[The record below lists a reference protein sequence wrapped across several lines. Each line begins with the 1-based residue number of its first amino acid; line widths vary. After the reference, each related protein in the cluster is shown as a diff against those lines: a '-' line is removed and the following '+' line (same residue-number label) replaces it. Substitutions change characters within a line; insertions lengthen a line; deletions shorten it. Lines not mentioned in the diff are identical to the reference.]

1 MTKLF
6 ETYPLPL
13 NKTVIKDSFW
23 SEYQKLVRDVVL
35 SYQKDALNDNIPGAE
50 PSHAIKNFK
59 IAAGVETGEFYGWVF
74 QDSDVAKWLEAVA
87 YSLSLTPDRE
97 LERSA
102 DEVIDIIEKA
112 QQKDGYLDTYFI
124 IKEPEK
130 RWTNLEECHE
140 LYCAGHMIEAGVA
153 YFSATGKRKLLD
165 VVCRLADYIDSVF
178 GSEPGKIKG
187 YCGHQEIELALVKLY
202 RITGNECYL
211 NLSRYF
217 IDERG
222 KEPYYFR
229 LEREKRDILEFW
241 PGFSKFKR
249 EYMQTHLTVR
259 EQKTAEG
266 HAVRVV
272 YMCSAISDI
281 AGETGDAELLDTCRS
296 LWNSIVK
303 KRMYI
308 TGGIGSAV
316 FGEAFTFD
324 YNLPNDTVYAE
335 SCASVGLVMFAH
347 RMLKIE
353 AKGEYGDVMERALYN
368 NVLSG
373 MALDGK
379 SFFYVNP
386 LEVLPESCEKN
397 PAMEHIKPVRQ
408 KWFSCSCCPP
418 NIARLLMSLSQY
430 IYTAGKNSIY
440 THLYIGGKAE
450 FDLDGTSVTL
460 SQETNYPWDGNVRL
474 KATAF
479 GEKEFTLALRIP
491 SWCRNYKLAVNG
503 KVLETGVDISKGYAK
518 IRRIW
523 NDGDTVEL
531 SMDMPAEL
539 IQANPKVRADA
550 GKVAIAR
557 GPLVYCLEE
566 VDNGSNLSAISIPLD
581 CSLVYEKDSS
591 LPKVAVAIRTKAIRT
606 EDTGWADEL
615 YRPAANIE
623 KETSIKAVPYFMW
636 CNRKP
641 GEMNVWIRQ
650 KNRV

>member
-1 MTKLF
+1 MTKLI

-13 NKTVIKDSFW
+13 KKTVIKDSFW
-23 SEYQKLVRDVVL
+23 SEYQNLVRDVVL
-35 SYQKDALNDNIPGAE
+35 PYQKDALNDNIQGAE

-59 IAAGVETGEFYGWVF
+59 IAAGLETGEFCGWVF

-124 IKEPEK
+124 IKELEK

-165 VVCRLADYIDSVF
+165 VVCRLADLIDSVF
-178 GSEPGKIKG
+178 GPEPGKMKG

-202 RITGNECYL
+202 RITGNERYL
-211 NLSRYF
+211 SLSRYF

-222 KEPYYFR
+222 EEPYYFR
-229 LEREKRDILEFW
+229 LEREKREILEFW

-249 EYMQTHLTVR
+249 EYMQTHLPVR

-272 YMCSAISDI
+272 YMCSAMADI
-281 AGETGDAELLDTCRS
+281 AGETGDAELLDTCRN

-303 KRMYI
+303 KRMFI

-324 YNLPNDTVYAE
+324 YDLPNDTLYAE

-347 RMLKIE
+347 RMLKME
-353 AKGEYGDVMERALYN
+353 AKGEYGDVIEKALYN
-368 NVLSG
+368 IILSG

-386 LEVLPESCEKN
+386 LEVHPEACEKN
-397 PAMEHIKPVRQ
+397 PTMGHIKPVRQ
-408 KWFSCSCCPP
+408 KWYSCSCCPP
-418 NIARLLMSLSQY
+418 NIARLLMSLGQY

-450 FDLDGTSVTL
+450 FDLDGSTVTL
-460 SQETNYPWDGNVRL
+460 TQETNYPWDGNVRL
-474 KATAF
+474 KATDFA
-479 GEKEFTLALRIP
+479 EKEFTLALRIP
-491 SWCRNYKLAVNG
+491 AWCRNYKLAVNG
-503 KVLETGVDISKGYAK
+503 NVLETGVDISMGYAK
-518 IRRIW
+518 IKRIW

-539 IQANPKVRADA
+539 IQANPKVWADA

-581 CSLVYEKDSS
+581 CSFVYEEDSS
-591 LPKVAVAIRTKAIRT
+591 LPNGAVALRTTAIKT
-606 EDTGWADEL
+606 DDKGWSDEL
-615 YRPAANIE
+615 YRPAVNAE
-623 KETSIKAVPYFMW
+623 KETSIKAVPYCMW

-641 GEMNVWIRQ
+641 GEMTVWIRQ
-650 KNRV
+650 R

>member
-1 MTKLF
+1 MTKLIEF
-6 ETYPLPL
+6 CPLPL
-13 NKTVIKDSFW
+13 KKTVINDSFW
-23 SEYQKLVRDVVL
+23 SEYQKLIRDVVL
-35 SYQKDALNDNIPGAE
+35 PYQKDALNDNIPGAV
-50 PSHAIKNFK
+50 PSHSIKNFK
-59 IAAGVETGEFYGWVF
+59 IAAGLETGEFQGWVF

-87 YSLSLTPDRE
+87 YSLSLKPDRE

-130 RWTNLEECHE
+130 RWTDLEECHE

-153 YFSATGKRKLLD
+153 YFSATGKRKLMD
-165 VVCRLADYIDSVF
+165 VVCRLADLIDSIF

-202 RITGNECYL
+202 RITGIERYL
-211 NLSRYF
+211 SLSRYF

-222 KEPYYFR
+222 KEPYYFA
-229 LEREKRDILEFW
+229 LEREKRDFLEFW

-249 EYMQTHLTVR
+249 EYMQTHLPVR

-266 HAVRVV
+266 HAVRAV
-272 YMCSAISDI
+272 YMCSAMADI
-281 AGETGDAELLDTCRS
+281 AGETGDAELLNTCRI
-296 LWNSIVK
+296 LWNNVVK

-308 TGGIGSAV
+308 TGGIGSAA

-353 AKGEYGDVMERALYN
+353 AKVEYGDVMERALYN
-368 NVLSG
+368 TVLSG

-386 LEVLPESCEKN
+386 LEVHPEACEKN
-397 PAMEHIKPVRQ
+397 PTMEHVKPVRQ
-408 KWFSCSCCPP
+408 KWYSCACCPP
-418 NIARLLMSLSQY
+418 NIARLIMSLSQY
-430 IYTAGKNSIY
+430 VYTTGQNSIY

-460 SQETNYPWDGNVRL
+460 SQETNYPWDGNVKL
-474 KATAF
+474 KATDF
-479 GEKEFTLALRIP
+479 DEKEFTLALRIP
-491 SWCRNYKLAVNG
+491 AWCRKYKLAVNG
-503 KVLETGVDISKGYAK
+503 KVLETGMDISNGYAK
-518 IRRIW
+518 ISRIW

-531 SMDMPAEL
+531 SMDMSAEL
-539 IQANPKVRADA
+539 IQANPNVRADA

-557 GPLVYCLEE
+557 GPLIYCLEE

-581 CSLVYEKDSS
+581 CKLVYEKDSS
-591 LPKVAVAIRTKAIRT
+591 LPNGAVVIKTEAIRT
-606 EDTGWADEL
+606 DYTGWSDEL
-615 YRPAANIE
+615 YRPAANVE

-650 KNRV
+650 R

>member
-1 MTKLF
+1 MSKLT
-6 ETYPLPL
+6 ETYSLPL
-13 NKTVIKDSFW
+13 KKTVINDSFW
-23 SEYQKLVRDVVL
+23 SEYQKLIWDVVL
-35 SYQKDALNDNIPGAE
+35 PYQKDALNDNIPGAE
-50 PSHAIKNFK
+50 PSHAIENFK
-59 IAAGVETGEFYGWVF
+59 IAAGLETGEFHGWVF
-74 QDSDVAKWLEAVA
+74 QDSDVAKWLEAVG
-87 YSLSLTPDRE
+87 YSLAIHPDAE

-102 DEVIDIIEKA
+102 DEVIDIIKKA
-112 QQKDGYLDTYFI
+112 QQRDGYLDTYFI
-124 IKEPEK
+124 IKKPEK

-165 VVCRLADYIDSVF
+165 VVCRLADLIDSVF
-178 GSEPGKIKG
+178 GPEPGKMKG

-202 RITGNECYL
+202 RITGNERYL
-211 NLSRYF
+211 SLSRYF

-229 LEREKRDILEFW
+229 LEREKRDVLEFW

-249 EYMQTHLTVR
+249 EYMQTHLPVR

-272 YMCSAISDI
+272 YMCSAIADI

-308 TGGIGSAV
+308 TGGIGSAA

-324 YNLPNDTVYAE
+324 YDLPNDTVYAE

-353 AKGEYGDVMERALYN
+353 AKSEYGDVMERALYN
-368 NVLSG
+368 NILSG

-386 LEVLPESCEKN
+386 LEVHPEACEKN
-397 PAMEHIKPVRQ
+397 PTKEHIKPVRQ
-408 KWFSCSCCPP
+408 KWYSCSCCPP
-418 NIARLLMSLSQY
+418 NIARLLMSLGQY
-430 IYTAGKNSIY
+430 IYTASKNTIY

-460 SQETNYPWDGNVRL
+460 TQETNYPWDGNVRL
-474 KATAF
+474 KATDF

-491 SWCRNYKLAVNG
+491 AWCRNYKLALNG
-503 KVLETGVDISKGYAK
+503 KVLESGVDILKGYAK
-518 IRRIW
+518 ISRIW

-550 GKVAIAR
+550 GKVAITR

-566 VDNGSNLSAISIPLD
+566 IDNGSNLSAISIPLD
-581 CSLVYEKDSS
+581 CSLEIENESS
-591 LPKVAVAIRTKAIRT
+591 LSNGAVAIRTKAIRT
-606 EDTGWADEL
+606 DDTDWSDEL
-615 YRPAANIE
+615 YRPAANME
-623 KETSIKAVPYFMW
+623 KETSIKAVPYSMW

-641 GEMNVWIRQ
+641 GEMAVWIRH
-650 KNRV
+650 R

>member
-1 MTKLF
+1 MTKHT
-6 ETYPLPL
+6 ESYPLTL
-13 NKTVIKDSFW
+13 KKTVINDSFW
-23 SEYQKLVRDVVL
+23 SKYQKLIRDVVL
-35 SYQKDALNDNIPGAE
+35 PYQKDALNDNIPGAE

-59 IAAGVETGEFYGWVF
+59 IAAGLETGEFQGWVF

-87 YSLSLTPDRE
+87 YSLSQTPDSE

-112 QQKDGYLDTYFI
+112 QQRDGYLDTYFI

-165 VVCRLADYIDSVF
+165 VVCRLADCIDSVF
-178 GSEPGKIKG
+178 GPELGKMKG

-202 RITGNECYL
+202 RITGNERYL
-211 NLSRYF
+211 SLSRYF

-222 KEPYYFR
+222 KEPYYFS
-229 LEREKRDILEFW
+229 LEREKRDVLEFW

-249 EYMQTHLTVR
+249 EYMQTHLPVR

-266 HAVRVV
+266 HAVRTV
-272 YMCSAISDI
+272 YMYSAIADI
-281 AGETGDAELLDTCRS
+281 VAETGDEGLLDACRNV
-296 LWNSIVK
+296 WNNIVK
-303 KRMYI
+303 RKMYI
-308 TGGIGSAV
+308 TGGIGSAA
-316 FGEAFTFD
+316 FGEGFTFD
-324 YNLPNDTVYAE
+324 YDLPNDTVYAE
-335 SCASVGLVMFAH
+335 SCASVGLVMLAH

-368 NVLSG
+368 NILSG

-386 LEVLPESCEKN
+386 LEVLPEACEKN
-397 PAMEHIKPVRQ
+397 PAMEHVKPVRQ

-430 IYTAGKNSIY
+430 IYTVGKNSIY

-450 FDLDGTSVTL
+450 FDLDGTSVILT
-460 SQETNYPWDGNVRL
+460 QETNYPWDGNVRL
-474 KATAF
+474 KATGF

-491 SWCRNYKLAVNG
+491 AWCRNYKLRVNG
-503 KVLETGVDISKGYAK
+503 KILKTGVDILKGYAK
-518 IRRIW
+518 INRIW
-523 NDGDTVEL
+523 NDEDAVEL

-550 GKVAIAR
+550 GKVAITR

-566 VDNGSNLSAISIPLD
+566 IDNGSNLSAISIPLD
-581 CSLVYEKDSS
+581 CSLEIEKDNSF
-591 LPKVAVAIRTKAIRT
+591 LNDAVTIRTTAIRTDDKC
-606 EDTGWADEL
+606 WPDEL
-615 YRPAANIE
+615 YRPAVNTE
-623 KETSIKAVPYFMW
+623 KETIIKAVPYSMW
-636 CNRKP
+636 CNRRP
-641 GEMNVWIRQ
+641 GEMTVWIRY
-650 KNRV
+650 R